1 MERNPFSCA
10 SFGFAYVLRTGGPCK
25 VRREGQWQKMGAV
38 PLKEEVPLK
47 EGQTRRVGAV
57 RFTQQHDTL

>member
-1 MERNPFSCA
+1 MYRRAGCEA
-10 SFGFAYVLRTGGPCK
+10 LRCK
-25 VRREGQWQKMGAV
+25 VRREGQWQKIGAV

-47 EGQTRRVGAV
+47 ERQTRRVGAV